1 MAFRRSTEIQ
11 TVLFDKKKWSV
22 SAAKKWL
29 IDHGKKAPAADTT
42 AEYHRFR
49 QSPPFNFEAGT
60 FRTITLGSAS
70 RGIKAVVAVPKKPKK
85 PNPSKKKPTKRNG
98 SKKPWV
104 PAFLVDLATPISIDI
119 EGGDTLK
126 FPPSGNFALGATRSG
141 TELWIV
147 SKKHAKNVR
156 ATDDKGEK
164 LYEAFT
170 GFEHDE
176 VGKLVQIKPKEM
188 KKIGRAMSIV
198 YRSDKFSA
206 EGDYSDYVHPFEHYP
221 TVSVDN
227 LKRPSIV
234 ALRGGRIKVR
244 KEGIT
249 G

>member
-1 MAFRRSTEIQ
+1 MAFKRSTEIQ
-11 TVLFDKKKWSV
+11 SVLFDKSKWSV

-29 IDHGKKAPAADTT
+29 VEHGKKAPSADTT

-49 QSPPFNFEAGT
+49 QSPTFAFEAGT
-60 FRTITLGSAS
+60 FRTISLGAAS
-70 RGIKAVVAVPKKPKK
+70 RGIKAVVAVPKKSKTPKK
-85 PNPSKKKPTKRNG
+85 NPTKTPKPT

-104 PAFLVDLATPISIDI
+104 PAFLVDLATPISIDL

-126 FPPSGNFALGATRSG
+126 FPASGKFALGATRSG

-147 SKKHAKNVR
+147 SKKNAKTVK

-176 VGKLVQIKPKEM
+176 VGKLVQIKPKQM

-198 YRSDKFSA
+198 YRSDKFSQA
-206 EGDYSDYVHPFEHYP
+206 GDYSDYVHPFGHYP
-221 TVSVDN
+221 IVSVDN
-227 LKRPSIV
+227 EKNPSIV
-234 ALRGGRIKVR
+234 ALRGGKIKVR